1 MIEIIGRSTC
11 TTCRK
16 AFALLDEK
24 KVEYSFRDYVK
35 SPLTRTELEGV
46 MDKLGVSARD
56 LLRKKD
62 KAYKELGLTGQEDN
76 ATLVG
81 HMLEHPGLIQRP
93 IATEGA
99 KAKVARPFD
108 TIMELVGE

>member
-24 KVEYSFRDYVK
+24 KIDYSFRDYAK
-35 SPLTRTELEGV
+35 DPLSASELEGILG
-46 MDKLGVSARD
+46 KLGMNAGD

-62 KAYKELGLTGQEDN
+62 KAFKELGLTGKEDN
-76 ATLVG
+76 KTLLR
-81 HMLEHPGLIQRP
+81 HMIDHPGLIQRP
-93 IATEGA
+93 IAQTGSRA
-99 KAKVARPFD
+99 MVARPFD
-108 TIMELVGE
+108 TVLELTGD